1 MQTVDEW
8 LAAARLARQRNAPNE
23 AASIIIDGLRQGKW
37 GSYRLWN
44 ELWSLMR
51 SPDDY
56 ARIRVLWLES
66 SKKCHHR
73 VPVLR
78 TVARAASVAGE
89 HEDARHLLRKAIL
102 RARGHQR
109 RPTVQAR
116 RYSQR
121 SMARARLWLPGQHRD
136 AFSRRA
142 HEALRD
148 LNLELSRLGVRG
160 FLISGTLLGLVREG
174 RFISWDK
181 DIDLGFFTSEIVP
194 EDLEM
199 AFEQHPDF
207 DVRRLDFSSDRMRVQ
222 HVNGMSID
230 VFPHYMDGDR
240 VWHDGTTTR
249 WWNRPFELRETE
261 FLGES
266 TFVPDHAEQ
275 YLDENY
281 GEWQEPNPDFDAR
294 IDAPNVEVTD
304 EVFLDTLLYFELLRA
319 IAFARKVKIGRY
331 RDLLR
336 DRGEGD
342 WLSRL
347 LELLSGFLCCCGG
360 VMWRLA
366 ALSPLAHTLQVF
378 GRAKHPRYA
387 MLLGHILWI

>member
-8 LAAARLARQRNAPNE
+8 LAAARLARQRNAPDE
-23 AASIIIDGLRQGKW
+23 ASSIVIDGLRQGKW

-51 SPDDY
+51 TPDDY

-89 HEDARHLLRKAIL
+89 HEEARHLLRKAIV

-148 LNLELSRLGVRG
+148 LHLELSRLGVRG

-230 VFPHYMDGDR
+230 VFPHYTDGDR

-249 WWNRPFELRETE
+249 WWNRPFELRETT

-266 TFVPDHAEQ
+266 TFVPDHAER

-281 GEWQEPNPDFDAR
+281 GEWREPNPDFDAR

-347 LELLSGFLCCCGG
+347 
-360 VMWRLA
+360 
-366 ALSPLAHTLQVF
+366 
-378 GRAKHPRYA
+378 
-387 MLLGHILWI
+387 